1 VPPGGAGQA
10 PRTHSPPVSLVSTS
24 QTGLVGRPAD
34 CVMST
39 SKSDDHVDSAGQSE
53 PVTARSSSVG
63 VDRCLADGV
72 TEDGDGVL
80 PREVSTAAEA
90 ARRHSDVRSASLSA
104 SLSDISSIHDD
115 DDDDDDV
122 IVISSSS
129 PDDVD
134 D

>member
-1 VPPGGAGQA
+1 VPAGGAGQA
-10 PRTHSPPVSLVSTS
+10 LRTHSPPVSVVSTS
-24 QTGLVGRPAD
+24 QTGRPAGSGD
-34 CVMST
+34 YVMST
-39 SKSDDHVDSAGQSE
+39 SKSDQADGAGQSE
-53 PVTARSSSVG
+53 PVTALSSSVG

-72 TEDGDGVL
+72 TEDGDAVL

-90 ARRHSDVRSASLSA
+90 ARRHCDVRSASLSA

>member
-1 VPPGGAGQA
+1 MPPGGAGQA

-90 ARRHSDVRSASLSA
+90 VRRHSDVHSASLSA

-115 DDDDDDV
+115 DDDV